1 VTVLPTDVG
10 SGGNSFMSSSMI
22 EEQLLVSSLGA
33 SEETWSGTQSVF
45 KGVNMTLF
53 IDLRSCG
60 NSFRS
65 SMRIGGAMADIR
77 NKNNKLKKLSD
88 YIYIIKID

>member
-1 VTVLPTDVG
+1 MMG
-10 SGGNSFMSSSMI
+10 
-22 EEQLLVSSLGA
+22 EQLLVSSLGA
-33 SEETWSGTQSVF
+33 SEEAWSGIQSVF

-53 IDLRSCG
+53 IDLQRCG

-77 NKNNKLKKLSD
+77 NTNNKLKKLSD
-88 YIYIIKID
+88 YIDLDIYHKN